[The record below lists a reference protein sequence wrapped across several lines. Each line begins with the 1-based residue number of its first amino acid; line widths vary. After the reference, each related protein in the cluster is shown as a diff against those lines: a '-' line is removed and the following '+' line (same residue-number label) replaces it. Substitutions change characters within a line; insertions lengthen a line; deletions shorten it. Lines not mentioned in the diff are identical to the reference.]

1 MPKPLEHLANAP
13 RGRYVL
19 SGGAVFAHRGQE
31 WAQRITSAMS
41 VSYTLTCRPGRAGRY
56 LTASWA
62 ALSVPYWVGRDNCA
76 PGDHVHATGPVVG
89 VDLNDGQRVTS
100 RRPSPPRHHPANPL
114 HAPARHSCDR
124 GRRPR
129 LRRRQDDRAR
139 NHGSRR
145 RFRRTVSGIPTA
157 VFRNR
162 LTGMAA
168 RAGIQLFEVNPAYSS
183 IWGAQH
189 WRRRYP
195 HVTRTRQ
202 PPP

>member
-1 MPKPLEHLANAP
+1 MTGRETMG
-13 RGRYVL
+13 RG
-19 SGGAVFAHRGQE
+19 ARGK
-31 WAQRITSAMS
+31 
-41 VSYTLTCRPGRAGRY
+41 
-56 LTASWA
+56 
-62 ALSVPYWVGRDNCA
+62 
-76 PGDHVHATGPVVG
+76 
-89 VDLNDGQRVTS
+89 
-100 RRPSPPRHHPANPL
+100 
-114 HAPARHSCDR
+114 
-124 GRRPR
+124 
-129 LRRRQDDRAR
+129 
-139 NHGSRR
+139 

-157 VFRNR
+157 VFRKR